1 MEARPAL
8 SRTQTAVLDAIR
20 TSVRERGYPPTLR
33 EVGAAVGLASS
44 SSVAHV
50 IRVLEARG
58 YLRCTPGSPRS
69 LTIVDD
75 DPTDT
80 GWDPQLELRA
90 AGRALI
96 NACLAAAVDPTNREA
111 LGAQVRS
118 WDRFALALDAAED
131 AAHAYAG

>member
-1 MEARPAL
+1 MEARTPL
-8 SRTQTAVLDAIR
+8 SRTQSAVLDAIR
-20 TSVRERGYPPTLR
+20 TSVRERGFPPTLR
-33 EVGAAVGLASS
+33 EVGATVGLASS

-58 YLRCTPGSPRS
+58 YLHCTPGSPRS
-69 LTIVDD
+69 LTILD

-96 NACLAAAVDPTNREA
+96 NACLAAAVDPENREA

-131 AAHAYAG
+131 AAHGHQR

>member
-1 MEARPAL
+1 MEARTPL

-20 TSVRERGYPPTLR
+20 TSVRERGFPPTLR
-33 EVGAAVGLASS
+33 EVGATVGLAST
-44 SSVAHV
+44 SSVAQV
-50 IRVLEARG
+50 VQTLEARG
-58 YLRCTPGSPRS
+58 YLRREPGSPRS
-69 LTIVDD
+69 LTILD

-90 AGRALI
+90 AGRDLI
-96 NACLAAAVDPTNREA
+96 NACLAAAVDPTNPEA

-131 AAHAYAG
+131 AAHGHQR